1 MFNKPNKSLYLKLV
15 DDILLQLTT
24 SQIKVGDRLPP
35 EAEYAAS
42 LGVSRSTLRLAFAR
56 LEQLGILKRRKRG
69 GTEII
74 SAKPVPRFSMK
85 IGGNYNWLN
94 TTRKTFF
101 EIREIKSVGCEDNE
115 ALEKFSDESKI
126 WLRCTGVRRYSGE
139 SLPFIWS
146 QLYVAEKYSDINVTV
161 GDKPN
166 SINQLI
172 EERYGL
178 TLHRVVQSYSAK
190 KCSESTAETLG
201 LVKGSAVMSAKA
213 ELYEHNDEL
222 LLYLNSV
229 FDSKRFKITTDVD
242 VTAPN

>member
-1 MFNKPNKSLYLKLV
+1 MFNKPNKALYLKLV
-15 DDILLQLTT
+15 DDVLLKLTT
-24 SQIKVGDRLPP
+24 SQFKVGDRLPP

-74 SAKPVPRFSMK
+74 SAKPVSRFSMK

-94 TTRKTFF
+94 TTRETFF
-101 EIREIKSVGCEDNE
+101 EISEVKSVGCEDNE

-126 WLRCTGVRRYSGE
+126 WLRCTGVRRYAGE
-139 SLPFIWS
+139 PLPFIWS
-146 QLYVAEKYSDINVTV
+146 QIYVAENFSDLNLKV
-161 GDKPN
+161 GDTPN
-166 SINQLI
+166 SLNALI

-190 KCSESTAETLG
+190 KCSESIAEALG
-201 LVKGSAVMSAKA
+201 LVKGSAVVSASA
-213 ELYEHNDEL
+213 ELYKHKNEL

-229 FDSKRFKITTDVD
+229 FDSKRFKVTTEVD
-242 VTAPN
+242 VTTPH